1 MLKRL
6 IDIAR
11 ANWNHLNDKRAG
23 EKPSSDSMP
32 EPDFEFDASESSRA
46 RKPRQAEDPLARYY
60 ANLEI
65 APGADRE
72 AVKSAWKRMMKKYHP
87 DLHDTDPEKRR
98 TADELTRRL
107 TESYRILDKELSK
120 HK

>member
-1 MLKRL
+1 MFKRL

-11 ANWNHLNDKRAG
+11 ANLNHF
-23 EKPSSDSMP
+23 SDQRTEEENSTGSTE
-32 EPDFEFDASESSRA
+32 EPAFGFDASEPGRTDQP
-46 RKPRQAEDPLARYY
+46 KQAHDSLARYY

-72 AVKSAWKRMMKKYHP
+72 AVKTAWKRMMKKYHP
-87 DLHDTDPEKRR
+87 DLHDTDPEKRK
-98 TADELTRRL
+98 TAEELTRRL
-107 TESYRILDKELSK
+107 TESYQILDKELAK

>member
-11 ANWNHLNDKRAG
+11 ANLNHLSDKRAE
-23 EKPSSDSMP
+23 EKLSSDSTQ
-32 EPDFEFDASESSRA
+32 EPDFDFDASESGRS
-46 RKPRQAEDPLARYY
+46 RKPEQAHDPFARYY

-87 DLHDTDPEKRR
+87 DLHDIDPEKRK

>member
-1 MLKRL
+1 MFKRL

-11 ANWNHLNDKRAG
+11 ANLSHFSESRAEG
-23 EKPSSDSMP
+23 KNFTDPVK
-32 EPDFEFDASESSRA
+32 EPVFDFDASESSGHD
-46 RKPRQAEDPLARYY
+46 KPKQAEDPLARHY
-60 ANLEI
+60 AHLEI
-65 APGADRE
+65 KPGAGRE

-87 DLHDTDPEKRR
+87 DLHDSDPEKRK

-107 TESYRILDKELSK
+107 TESYQIIDKELSK

>member
-1 MLKRL
+1 MIKRL

-11 ANWNHLNDKRAG
+11 ANLNHFG
-23 EKPSSDSMP
+23 EKKAQEKASADSTH
-32 EPDFEFDASESSRA
+32 ESAYGFDESESRGSHQP
-46 RKPRQAEDPLARYY
+46 KQAEDPLAQYY

-65 APGADRE
+65 SPGSDRE
-72 AVKSAWKRMMKKYHP
+72 TVKSAWKRMLKKYHP
-87 DLHDTDPEKRR
+87 DLHNTDPEKRK

-120 HK
+120 HR

>member
-11 ANWNHLNDKRAG
+11 ANLNHFGDQRAG
-23 EKPSSDSMP
+23 EKLSAGSTQEP
-32 EPDFEFDASESSRA
+32 EFEFDASESRRT
-46 RKPRQAEDPLARYY
+46 RKPEQAEDPLARYY

-87 DLHDTDPEKRR
+87 DLHDTDPEKRK

-120 HK
+120 HR

>member
-1 MLKRL
+1 MFKRL

-11 ANWNHLNDKRAG
+11 ANLNHFSDRRAEEENSTG
-23 EKPSSDSMP
+23 STE
-32 EPDFEFDASESSRA
+32 EPAFGFDASEPGRTDQP
-46 RKPRQAEDPLARYY
+46 KQAHDSLARYY

-72 AVKSAWKRMMKKYHP
+72 AVKTAWKRMMKKYHP
-87 DLHDTDPEKRR
+87 DLHDSDPEKRK
-98 TADELTRRL
+98 TAGELTRRL
-107 TESYRILDKELSK
+107 TESYQILDKELAK

>member
-1 MLKRL
+1 MFKRL

-11 ANWNHLNDKRAG
+11 ANLNHFGDQKAE
-23 EKPSSDSMP
+23 EKNSTGSPRESAFD
-32 EPDFEFDASESSRA
+32 FDASEPGRTSPP
-46 RKPRQAEDPLARYY
+46 KQGDDPLARYY

-65 APGADRE
+65 SPGADRV

-87 DLHDTDPEKRR
+87 DLHDSDPEKRK

-107 TESYRILDKELSK
+107 TESYRIIDKELSK

>member
-1 MLKRL
+1 MIKRL

-11 ANWNHLNDKRAG
+11 ANFGNFSAG
-23 EKPSSDSMP
+23 RGKEASSDDIRDESP
-32 EPDFEFDASESSRA
+32 LGFDAPESGGA
-46 RKPRQAEDPLARYY
+46 PKVQQTEDPLAVHY

-72 AVKSAWKRMMKKYHP
+72 TVKAAWKRMMKKYHP
-87 DLHDTDPEKRR
+87 DLHDTDPEKRK

-107 TESYRILDKELSK
+107 TESYRIIDKELSQRR
-120 HK
+120 

>member
-1 MLKRL
+1 MFKRL

-11 ANWNHLNDKRAG
+11 ANLNHFSDQRAEEENSTG
-23 EKPSSDSMP
+23 STE
-32 EPDFEFDASESSRA
+32 EPAFGFDASEPGRTDQP
-46 RKPRQAEDPLARYY
+46 KQAHDPLARYY

-72 AVKSAWKRMMKKYHP
+72 AVKTAWKRMMKKYHP
-87 DLHDTDPEKRR
+87 DLHDTDPEKRK
-98 TADELTRRL
+98 TAEELTRRL
-107 TESYRILDKELSK
+107 TESYQILDKELAK

>member
-1 MLKRL
+1 MIKRL

-11 ANWNHLNDKRAG
+11 ANLNHFGDKRAG
-23 EKPSSDSMP
+23 EKASADSNPESS
-32 EPDFEFDASESSRA
+32 FGFDESESGRTHQP
-46 RKPRQAEDPLARYY
+46 KQAEDPLAPYY

-65 APGADRE
+65 FPGSDRK

-87 DLHDTDPEKRR
+87 DLHDSDPEKRK

-107 TESYRILDKELSK
+107 TESYRILDKELRR
-120 HK
+120 

>member
-1 MLKRL
+1 MIKRL

-11 ANWNHLNDKRAG
+11 ANLNHFGDKRA
-23 EKPSSDSMP
+23 EENSSADSIP
-32 EPDFEFDASESSRA
+32 ESSFGFA
-46 RKPRQAEDPLARYY
+46 ESEPRRNHAPKQAQDPFAPYY

-65 APGADRE
+65 SSGSDRL

-87 DLHDTDPEKRR
+87 DLHDSDPGKRK
-98 TADELTRRL
+98 TAEELTRRL

-120 HK
+120 R

>member
-1 MLKRL
+1 MIKRL

-11 ANWNHLNDKRAG
+11 ANLNHCVDKRVAG
-23 EKPSSDSMP
+23 KASADSIN
-32 EPDFEFDASESSRA
+32 ETAFSVDESES
-46 RKPRQAEDPLARYY
+46 RKPRQPKQGQEPFTQYY

-65 APGADRE
+65 SPGSNRD

-87 DLHDTDPEKRR
+87 DLHESDPGKRK

-120 HK
+120 R

>member
-1 MLKRL
+1 MIKRL

-11 ANWNHLNDKRAG
+11 ANLTHFNEKRAE
-23 EKPSSDSMP
+23 EKTTDDSIH
-32 EPDFEFDASESSRA
+32 EPPFGFEDSESRQSQQ
-46 RKPRQAEDPLARYY
+46 PRQAKDPLAQHF
-60 ANLEI
+60 AHLEI
-65 APGADRE
+65 SPGVDRE

-87 DLHDTDPEKRR
+87 DLHDADPEKRK

-120 HK
+120 Q

>member
-1 MLKRL
+1 MIKRL

-11 ANWNHLNDKRAG
+11 ANLNRFGDKRAEEKASADSLRESALG
-23 EKPSSDSMP
+23 FEETESIEKP
-32 EPDFEFDASESSRA
+32 
-46 RKPRQAEDPLARYY
+46 KQAEDPLVPYY

-65 APGADRE
+65 SPGSDRE

-87 DLHDTDPEKRR
+87 DLHDSDPEKRK

-120 HK
+120 R

>member
-1 MLKRL
+1 MFKRL

-11 ANWNHLNDKRAG
+11 ANLGHLS
-23 EKPSSDSMP
+23 EKKTGGKNFTDPVK
-32 EPDFEFDASESSRA
+32 EPAFEFDTRESGRTSPP
-46 RKPRQAEDPLARYY
+46 KQAEDPLARYY

-65 APGADRE
+65 QPGADKE
-72 AVKSAWKRMMKKYHP
+72 AVKFAWKRMMKKYHP
-87 DLHDTDPEKRR
+87 DLHDSDPEKRK

-107 TESYRILDKELSK
+107 TESYQIIDKELSK

>member
-11 ANWNHLNDKRAG
+11 ANLNYFADKRAE
-23 EKPSSDSMP
+23 EKTSADSIN
-32 EPDFEFDASESSRA
+32 ETVFGFDASESR
-46 RKPRQAEDPLARYY
+46 RTRQPEQAQDPLARYY

-65 APGADRE
+65 SSGADRQ

-87 DLHDTDPEKRR
+87 DLHDSDPEKRK

-120 HK
+120 R

>member
-1 MLKRL
+1 MIKRL

-11 ANWNHLNDKRAG
+11 ANLNHCVDKGAVG
-23 EKPSSDSMP
+23 KVSADSIT
-32 EPDFEFDASESSRA
+32 ETAFGFDESESRRISQL
-46 RKPRQAEDPLARYY
+46 KQAQEPFIQYY

-65 APGADRE
+65 SPGSDRE

-87 DLHDTDPEKRR
+87 DLHESNPGKRK
-98 TADELTRRL
+98 AAHELTLRL

-120 HK
+120 R

>member
-11 ANWNHLNDKRAG
+11 ANLNHLSDKRAE
-23 EKPSSDSMP
+23 EKLSSDE
-32 EPDFEFDASESSRA
+32 EPDFEFDASESR
-46 RKPRQAEDPLARYY
+46 RTQKPKQAEDPLARYY

>member
-1 MLKRL
+1 MIKRL

-11 ANWNHLNDKRAG
+11 ASLNHFGDKKAG
-23 EKPSSDSMP
+23 EKTSADSIN
-32 EPDFEFDASESSRA
+32 ETAFDFDESESRRA
-46 RKPRQAEDPLARYY
+46 RQPEQAEDPLAQYY

-65 APGADRE
+65 SPGSDRE

-87 DLHDTDPEKRR
+87 DLHDSDPEKRK

-107 TESYRILDKELSK
+107 TESYRILDKELRR
-120 HK
+120 

>member
-1 MLKRL
+1 MFKRL

-11 ANWNHLNDKRAG
+11 ANLNHLS
-23 EKPSSDSMP
+23 EKKAEGKNSTDSIH
-32 EPDFEFDASESSRA
+32 EPAFDFDASESGQTSQP
-46 RKPRQAEDPLARYY
+46 KQAEDPLARYY

-65 APGADRE
+65 SPGADRE
-72 AVKSAWKRMMKKYHP
+72 AVKTAWKRMMKKYHP
-87 DLHDTDPEKRR
+87 DRHHSDPEKRK

-107 TESYRILDKELSK
+107 TESYQILDKELSK

>member
-1 MLKRL
+1 MIKRL

-11 ANWNHLNDKRAG
+11 ANLSHFGEKRAA
-23 EKPSSDSMP
+23 EKTSADSIH
-32 EPDFEFDASESSRA
+32 EPDFEFDESESR
-46 RKPRQAEDPLARYY
+46 RTYQPRQAEDPLAQYY

-87 DLHDTDPEKRR
+87 DLHDTDPEKRK

-120 HK
+120 HR

>member
-1 MLKRL
+1 MIKRL

-11 ANWNHLNDKRAG
+11 ANLNHFVDKKAG
-23 EKPSSDSMP
+23 EKASDDSIN
-32 EPDFEFDASESSRA
+32 ETAFGFDESES
-46 RKPRQAEDPLARYY
+46 RKTRRPVQAQDPLAQYY

-65 APGADRE
+65 SPGSDRE

-87 DLHDTDPEKRR
+87 DLHDSDPEKRK
-98 TADELTRRL
+98 TADELTRQL

-120 HK
+120 R

>member
-11 ANWNHLNDKRAG
+11 ANLNHFGDQRAG
-23 EKPSSDSMP
+23 EKLSAGSTQEP
-32 EPDFEFDASESSRA
+32 EFEFDASESRRT
-46 RKPRQAEDPLARYY
+46 RKPEQAEDPLAQYY
-60 ANLEI
+60 ANLES

-87 DLHDTDPEKRR
+87 DLHDTDPEKRK